1 MSDHVTHTIEP
12 VFDANSRVLVLGSIP
27 SPKSREAGFFYGH
40 PRNRF
45 WRVLAAVFDEPVPA
59 TIEDKRD
66 LLLRR
71 HIALWDVAAACDIE
85 GASDASIRNVVPND
99 LDRIFSVADIAAVF
113 ATGAK
118 AGALYA
124 RLCEKRFGKPCVV
137 LPSTS
142 PANAKESVGSLTRT
156 YADALLAHLRPLEAP
171 TLDTKRIAR
180 LEHAIEDGGTSL
192 GTLMRRAGSAIAHAA
207 RQEADKTECAAG
219 KARFAILCGNG
230 NNGGDGWEA
239 ARLLAQ
245 EGFPIDVVCAADAA
259 ALTAHPAREAA
270 VAARNALTHAKC
282 ARITVCPDAATLHSI
297 LERADVAID
306 ALFGTGFNHD
316 EPRAPFDGWIEAV
329 NDARSRG
336 LRVVAADVPSGL
348 NADTGKAARPC
359 IKADAT
365 VTMIAPKPG
374 LATPYAFAFCG
385 SVRVAPIAY
394 VEPFLASKAATRKA
408 SGGEKCGGACDAPYA
423 APSARTQAAQPAD
436 DEFVRAEA
444 EDDDGYDPYS
454 DRIPDPTPLFEQ
466 DPWN

>member
-1 MSDHVTHTIEP
+1 MAEHVTHTIEP

-45 WRVLAAVFDEPVPA
+45 WHVLAAVFDEPVPA
-59 TIEDKRD
+59 GIDDKRD

-71 HIALWDVAAACDIE
+71 HIALWDVAAECDIE
-85 GASDASIRNVVPND
+85 GASDASIRNVEPND

-118 AGALYA
+118 AGTLYA
-124 RLCEKRFGKPCVV
+124 RLCEKRFGIPCVV

-142 PANAKESVGSLTRT
+142 PANAKESVVSLTRA
-156 YADALLAHLRPLEAP
+156 YADALLAHLRPFEAP
-171 TLDTKRIAR
+171 ALDTKRIAR

-192 GTLMRRAGSAIAHAA
+192 STLMRRAGSAVAHAA
-207 RQEADKTECAAG
+207 RQEANKMECG
-219 KARFAILCGNG
+219 DKARFAILCGTG

-239 ARLLAQ
+239 ARLLAE
-245 EGFPIDVVCAADAA
+245 EGFPVDVVCAADAD
-259 ALTAHPAREAA
+259 ALAAHPAREAA
-270 VAARNALTHAKC
+270 IAARDALVHAAG
-282 ARITVCPDAATLHSI
+282 ARITVCPDDATLRSI
-297 LERADVAID
+297 LDDADVAID
-306 ALFGTGFNHD
+306 ALFGTGFNCD
-316 EPRAPFDGWIEAV
+316 RPRTPFDGWIEAV

-359 IKADAT
+359 IKADVT

-394 VEPFLASKAATRKA
+394 VEPLLASEAAARKAA
-408 SGGEKCGGACDAPYA
+408 GGVTCDAPGDAPRA
-423 APSARTQAAQPAD
+423 AMDTRTHATHPAN
-436 DEFVRAEA
+436 DEFIRAEA

-454 DRIPDPTPLFEQ
+454 DRRPDPTPLFEQ